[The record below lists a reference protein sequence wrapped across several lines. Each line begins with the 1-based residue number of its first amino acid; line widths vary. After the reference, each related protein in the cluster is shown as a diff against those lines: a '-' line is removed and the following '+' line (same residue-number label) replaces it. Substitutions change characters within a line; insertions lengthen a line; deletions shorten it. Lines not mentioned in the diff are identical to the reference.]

1 MTCWHTKH
9 QWCPSVCHSFSL
21 CQSFQ
26 FRTDKKKGVCCCL
39 RARWELCESVC
50 VCVCFFKRPKFCL
63 INRMWPIAGG
73 RESELSK
80 CIFTVTHCF
89 TLAPASKLS
98 WLLQW
103 SQKRSDSLLS
113 DTLTALEVS
122 LPAFNPA
129 FLAPL
134 WFKTSHFACV
144 IAASSPFY
152 HPLYR
157 QVHPTLAT
165 AILSLRCLFTSY

>member
-1 MTCWHTKH
+1 M
-9 QWCPSVCHSFSL
+9 
-21 CQSFQ
+21 
-26 FRTDKKKGVCCCL
+26 R
-39 RARWELCESVC
+39 

-129 FLAPL
+129 FPSAPL
-134 WFKTSHFACV
+134 IQNIPFCLHYYGIITILSSSLSSSASHSRCCLALFV
-144 IAASSPFY
+144 HYILISSPLSGTADSDRQNIC
-152 HPLYR
+152 LYS
-157 QVHPTLAT
+157 
-165 AILSLRCLFTSY
+165 I